1 MKFFY
6 EFIFL
11 LLFFLPSVAYCCSL
25 SIPRITKFNAYEY
38 VFGGKVIGYTK
49 PLKSQSIVDP
59 AAGLIVEAKEI
70 LFSPKSPK
78 KYFEVFP
85 YDLGADCSTIGK
97 GRQEL
102 SEEFPVNSKVR
113 VIAVESFY
121 FPNQINQEN
130 LRLEVSVGEHLSV
143 VRFDNLSTE
152 LKTSVQSIF
161 DYKKASPKN
170 SQIYDVLDFEL
181 RKDLHRLEFSL
192 RDDDRQKILERLVFY
207 PSIYDIDF
215 EMLVKNYIKSNIENQ
230 REKLIQQRENF
241 EKEIQKSNL
250 K

>member
-6 EFIFL
+6 KFIFL
-11 LLFFLPSVAYCCSL
+11 LLFLFLPSFAYSCSL
-25 SIPRITKFNAYEY
+25 AVPRITKFNAYEY

-59 AAGLIVEAKEI
+59 AVGLTVEANEI
-70 LFSPKSPK
+70 LYSPKSPK

-85 YDLGADCSTIGK
+85 YDLGADCSTMGK
-97 GRQEL
+97 SRQEL
-102 SEEFPVNSKVR
+102 SGEFPVNSKVR

-130 LRLEVSVGEHLSV
+130 LRLEVPVGEHLSV
-143 VRFDNLSTE
+143 VRFDSLSAE
-152 LKTSVQSIF
+152 LKTSVHSIF
-161 DYKKASPKN
+161 DYRKVSLKDSR
-170 SQIYDVLDFEL
+170 IYDVLNFEL

-192 RDDDRQKILERLVFY
+192 QDSDRQKILERLIFY
-207 PSIYDIDF
+207 PSVYDIDF
-215 EMLVKNYIKSNIENQ
+215 ETLIKNYIKSNIENE

-241 EKEIQKSNL
+241 EKEKQKSN
-250 K
+250 